1 MRGETT
7 EGPIAD
13 VRELP
18 DGRRALV
25 AYTALDRL
33 ARQCGENQPWM
44 LVAIEALAEIK
55 GQNAFDTVAFDPNFE
70 AHPRENERLR

>member
-1 MRGETT
+1 MRGETS

-18 DGRRALV
+18 DGRPALV

-33 ARQCGENQPWM
+33 AEQCGENQPWM
-44 LVAIEALAEIK
+44 LVAIESLAEIK
-55 GQNAFDTVAFDPNFE
+55 EQNKFDTVAFDPKFE
-70 AHPRENERLR
+70 AHLRENGRLL